1 MDYLTANEIAKQW
14 NVSSRMVAYCCKV
27 GKVEGAIMK
36 GKTWLIPAHAKKPSD
51 RRYRKN
57 RMMVQDN
64 PELQGALQSIN
75 RLDSENSTVYRAR
88 DLYQNLGL
96 TRETLRYYEEVG
108 LIAPG
113 RNQNSQY
120 REFTFDDVARLMSI
134 DFYKKRGFSP
144 LKIRELIEAEKHR
157 DLELLD
163 QKISDI
169 KETIR
174 AGQRILRRLAE
185 TKAFCEY
192 AAQSKKVFSVKELPP
207 YWVLETFD
215 AVSSLNEYQERILGS
230 LDLQEEDIL
239 SNLVRVVTFDS
250 AGYKGTK
257 MCLVSKAPNGK
268 EAAGRLSLESGR
280 CLHTVFDADSHDDS
294 LMEKMFFESHQWATE
309 HQKHFVGVVY
319 IFIRFVELSE
329 LKERNFYEVWIPLK

>member
-1 MDYLTANEIAKQW
+1 MEYLTSNEIAKKW
-14 NVSSRMVAYCCKV
+14 NVSSRMVAYYCKA
-27 GKVEGAIMK
+27 GKIVGAIMR
-36 GKTWLIPAHAKKPSD
+36 GKTWLIPAHAEKPSD
-51 RRYRKN
+51 HRYRKN

-75 RLDSENSTVYRAR
+75 KLDSDNSTVYRAK

-96 TRETLRYYEEVG
+96 TRETLRYYEEIG
-108 LIAPG
+108 LIAPE
-113 RNQNSQY
+113 RNQSSQY
-120 REFTFDDVARLMSI
+120 REFTFEDVSRLMSI

-144 LKIRELIEAEKHR
+144 LEIRELTAAGKHS
-157 DLELLD
+157 DLDVLD
-163 QKISDI
+163 KKISDI
-169 KETIR
+169 EETIR
-174 AGQRILRRLAE
+174 AGQRILGRLAE

-215 AVSSLNEYQERILGS
+215 AVSSLKEYQELVLVS

-257 MCLVSKAPNGK
+257 MCLVSKVSNERK
-268 EAAGRLSLESGR
+268 AAERLTLEYGR

-294 LMEKMFFESHQWATE
+294 LMEKMFFESHTWAAD
-309 HQKHFVGVVY
+309 HQESFRGVVY
-319 IFIRFVELSE
+319 IFVRFVEMAE
-329 LKERNFYEVWIPLK
+329 LGERNFYEVWIPLK